1 MSLINIALTG
11 LNANKAA
18 LDVTA
23 QNVAN
28 VNTPG
33 YSRQQAMMNALGS
46 GNNDRYSAGGGVEV
60 TSIRRVTDQHLVK
73 QTWATNSQASYSARY
88 LTNMS
93 QLENMLGADG
103 FSLSAG
109 LDTLFAALNDASVKP
124 ESTPLRQQIINEAEA
139 LSHRFNTLT
148 ESLHAQHKDMNDQR
162 GAAIEH
168 ANSLVDN
175 IAGINRQI
183 VEITGTNGNPAQ
195 LLDARDNLIGQLS
208 QVVDIKTTD
217 QPDGSLQV
225 TLASGQPLVLGG
237 EAAQLKAIPDPS
249 DPYLADLNVEFAG
262 QRFSV
267 SGKVGGE
274 LGAITAY
281 QVEAIKPYRDALD
294 DMAASLA
301 DAFNSTLSGGKDLNN
316 NPGTPLFTYDPANP
330 SASLDITGITPEQLA
345 LSSDG
350 NPGNS
355 DVLKDLISI
364 SNQTFS
370 VSGFG
375 NVTLNDAFSSMVGE
389 TAIKTRQATSDYK
402 ATESLNQQAI
412 AARDNL
418 SAVNSDEEAANLM
431 VFANAYQAN
440 MKVISTANQLFDTVL
455 KLF

>member
-1 MSLINIALTG
+1 MSLINIALSG

-23 QNVAN
+23 NNVAN

-33 YSRQQAMMNALGS
+33 YSRQQAVMNAVGS
-46 GNNDRYSAGGGVEV
+46 GSNDRYSAGGGVEV
-60 TSIRRVTDQHLVK
+60 TSIRRVTDQYLVK

-88 LTNMS
+88 LSSMS

-103 FSLSAG
+103 FSISAG

-124 ESTPLRQQIINEAEA
+124 ESTPLRQQIINESEA
-139 LSHRFNTLT
+139 LSRRFNTLT
-148 ESLHAQHKDMNDQR
+148 ESLHGQHKNMSDQR

-168 ANSLVDN
+168 ANSLLGN
-175 IAGINRQI
+175 IADINRQI
-183 VEITGTNGNPAQ
+183 VEVNGTTGNPAQ
-195 LLDARDNLIGQLS
+195 LLDARDNLIGELS
-208 QVVDIKTTD
+208 QVVDIKTTE

-225 TLASGQPLVLGG
+225 TLASGQPLVLGS
-237 EAAQLKAIPDPS
+237 EAAQLKAVPDSS
-249 DPYLADLNVEFAG
+249 DPYLADLHVEFAG
-262 QRFSV
+262 QSFAIN
-267 SGKVGGE
+267 GKLGGE
-274 LGAITAY
+274 LGAITTY
-281 QVEAIKPYRDALD
+281 QVETIKPYQDALD
-294 DMAASLA
+294 DMAMSLA
-301 DAFNSTLSGGKDLNN
+301 DAFNSTLAGGKDLNN

-330 SASLDITGITPEQLA
+330 AASLDITDITPDELA

-355 DVLKDLISI
+355 DVLKDLIGI
-364 SNQTFS
+364 GNQSFAI
-370 VSGFG
+370 SGFG
-375 NVTLNDAFSSMVGE
+375 NMSLNDAFSSMVGE

-402 ATESLNQQAI
+402 AAEGLNQQAI

-440 MKVISTANQLFDTVL
+440 MKVISTANQLFDSVL